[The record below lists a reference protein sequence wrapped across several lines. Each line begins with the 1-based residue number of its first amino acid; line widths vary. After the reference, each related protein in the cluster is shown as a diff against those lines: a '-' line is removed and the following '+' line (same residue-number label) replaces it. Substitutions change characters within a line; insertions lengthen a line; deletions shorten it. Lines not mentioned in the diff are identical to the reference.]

1 MIPAFLGR
9 DFYLL
14 SCLKKAMNNIPKLLL
29 YSMSLTEK
37 HYAALEK
44 LTGKKAND
52 IYFACIENAADVI
65 EGSEQWV
72 PGIRQSL
79 VDRGYRVETIDLRN
93 WFQKPEGLY
102 KKLQSKDVIWV
113 CGGHTYYLRWILKES
128 GADTIIKELVAAGKV
143 YAGWSAGAIMA
154 GPTTK
159 YFELMGDDP
168 AAAPEL
174 IDAGL
179 NLTNKVIVPH
189 INNPDFAAGAAATCE
204 ALQHAGFKVIALNDH
219 EAFLIHGATETLL

>member
-1 MIPAFLGR
+1 
-9 DFYLL
+9 
-14 SCLKKAMNNIPKLLL
+14 MNNIPKLLL

-93 WFQKPEGLY
+93 WFQNRKA
-102 KKLQSKDVIWV
+102 
-113 CGGHTYYLRWILKES
+113 C
-128 GADTIIKELVAAGKV
+128 IKNCKAK
-143 YAGWSAGAIMA
+143 M
-154 GPTTK
+154 
-159 YFELMGDDP
+159 
-168 AAAPEL
+168 
-174 IDAGL
+174 
-179 NLTNKVIVPH
+179 
-189 INNPDFAAGAAATCE
+189 
-204 ALQHAGFKVIALNDH
+204 
-219 EAFLIHGATETLL
+219 

>member
-1 MIPAFLGR
+1 
-9 DFYLL
+9 
-14 SCLKKAMNNIPKLLL
+14 MNNIPKLFL
-29 YSMSLTEK
+29 YSMSLTGK

-44 LTGKKAND
+44 LTGKKAKD

-72 PGIRQSL
+72 PGTRQSL
-79 VDRGYRVETIDLRN
+79 ADRGYHVESIDLRN
-93 WFQKPEGLY
+93 RFHKPDALY
-102 KKLQSKDVIWV
+102 EKLQSKDVIWV

-128 GADTIIKELVAAGKV
+128 GADRIIKELVAAGKV

-168 AAAPEL
+168 VGSPE
-174 IDAGL
+174 IITEGL
-179 NLTNKVIVPH
+179 NLTDKVIVPH
-189 INNPDFAAGAAATCE
+189 MDNPDFAEGAAAAVK
-204 ALQHAGFKVIALNDH
+204 ALGDAGFKAISLNDH
-219 EAFLIHGATETLL
+219 EAYVIHGDTETLI